1 MSSLFAAPPFEGVAV
16 ALVTLFQ
23 PDGRLDAPAT
33 AAHAARLVDAGVR
46 AVVVAGSTG
55 EAAALSP
62 DERVDLLDAVRHALP
77 AGVPLVAGTGAPSA
91 YQASRLTADA
101 VAAGADAVLAL
112 APPASRD
119 LAGYYKAVAE
129 AAGERPVLAYHYPAV
144 SAPGIPLAEL
154 AALPV
159 HGIKDSAEDPSRL
172 VQELT
177 GYTGWVY
184 TGSAAMAP
192 LITALGGTGAILA
205 LANAEPELCV
215 AAFAGD
221 ADAYRRLVPAHL
233 RMRAGLPRAI
243 KEMAAERYRTSL
255 ASRLA

>member
-1 MSSLFAAPPFEGVAV
+1 VSPTLDPPPFEGVAV

-23 PDGRLDAPAT
+23 ADGRVDAAAT
-33 AAHAARLVDAGVR
+33 AAHAARLVDAGVK

-62 DERVDLLDAVRHALP
+62 DERVALLAAVVRAVP
-77 AGVPLVAGTGAPSA
+77 PGVPVVAGTGAPSA
-91 YQASRLTADA
+91 YQAALLTADA
-101 VAAGADAVLAL
+101 VGAGADAVLAL

-119 LAGYYKAVAE
+119 LAGYYKAVAD
-129 AAGERPVLAYHYPAV
+129 AAGDRPVLAYHFPAV
-144 SAPGIPLAEL
+144 SAPGIPLGDL

-159 HGIKDSAEDPSRL
+159 QGIKDSAEDPSRL
-172 VQELT
+172 VEELT
-177 GYTGWVY
+177 TYPGWVY
-184 TGSAAMAP
+184 AGSAAMAP
-192 LITALGGTGAILA
+192 LVTTLGGQGAILA

-221 ADAYRRLVPAHL
+221 PEAYRRLMPAHL

-243 KEMAAERYRTSL
+243 KEMAAERYGTSP